1 MSNVELFK
9 ELENKYGEGNVH
21 RECSYLA
28 SLVLFGSD
36 ISHWKPFMRKRL
48 NPFKRTAI
56 IHNISNIDEQSF
68 PGSTIESE
76 NDLNKLK
83 KFEDIEYRYLVT
95 TLESGNL
102 SDDEK
107 VKAYE
112 NLLIIGS
119 LS

>member
-1 MSNVELFK
+1 MNNVELFK
-9 ELENKYGEGNVH
+9 GLENKYGEDKVH

-36 ISHWKPFMRKRL
+36 ISHWKPFMRKRP
-48 NPFKRTAI
+48 NPFKRTSV

-95 TLESGNL
+95 ILESGNL
-102 SDDEK
+102 GDNEK
-107 VKAYE
+107 VKTYE
-112 NLLIIGS
+112 NLLITN
-119 LS
+119 LL

>member
-1 MSNVELFK
+1 MNNVELFK
-9 ELENKYGEGNVH
+9 ELENKYGEDNVH

-36 ISHWKPFMRKRL
+36 ESHWKPFMRKRL